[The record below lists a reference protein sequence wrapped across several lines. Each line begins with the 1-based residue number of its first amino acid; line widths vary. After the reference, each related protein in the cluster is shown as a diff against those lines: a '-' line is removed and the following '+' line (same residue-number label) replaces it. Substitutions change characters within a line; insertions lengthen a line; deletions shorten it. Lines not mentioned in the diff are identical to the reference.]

1 MKEKMMSKKRILVF
15 ILTTLLL
22 TFTIWLSGYDFDKR
36 DPVIALVFLGSIM
49 VSFLAATFPGLDD

>member
-1 MKEKMMSKKRILVF
+1 MMSKKRILVF